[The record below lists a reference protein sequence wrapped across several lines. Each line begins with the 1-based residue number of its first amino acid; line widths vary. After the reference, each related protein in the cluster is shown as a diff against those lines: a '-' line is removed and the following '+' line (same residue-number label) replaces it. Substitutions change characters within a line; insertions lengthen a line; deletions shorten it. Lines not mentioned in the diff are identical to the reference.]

1 LSDSYFSS
9 TRINESLL
17 VAALDGDP
25 EAIAIIESWHY
36 QYKVIIVDADDPILL
51 REGMVTF
58 G

>member
-1 LSDSYFSS
+1 MSDSYFSS
-9 TRINESLL
+9 IRVTEGLM

-25 EAIAIIESWHY
+25 EAIAIIECWRY
-36 QYKVIIVDADDPILL
+36 QYKVITVNADDPILL